1 LKIAISKMKF
11 TLLLA
16 LAAFSIQVA
25 SQGCKCP
32 DSCISQFDANGN
44 KLTGREEC
52 AKCVCEDDGTGSL
65 VGNGNTKDS
74 RVILGACNSSC
85 MHQFDV
91 NGVQLT
97 GKEGCA
103 PCVCTDVM
111 VGLLVNGTTCEVVSN
126 GNTKDSSANKRD
138 GSIVGGIPVVVLAFL
153 YYY

>member
-11 TLLLA
+11 TLLLT

-25 SQGCKCP
+25 SQGCECAE
-32 DSCISQFDANGN
+32 SCIPQFDANGN

-52 AKCVCEDDGTGSL
+52 AKCVCDANGKGSL

-74 RVILGACNSSC
+74 RVMLGACPEMC
-85 MHQFDV
+85 MLQLDA
-91 NGVQLT
+91 NGEKLT
-97 GKEGCA
+97 GEEACA

-111 VGLLVNGTTCEVVSN
+111 MGLLVNGTSCELVSN
-126 GNTKDSSANKRD
+126 GNTEDSSANKRVE
-138 GSIVGGIPVVVLAFL
+138 SIVGVIPVVVLAFL